1 MIKNIQ
7 ISNFVLNIWMIIK
20 KSDVSE
26 SLFLLFFINFIYL
39 FNIYLFAFLFIKR

>member
-7 ISNFVLNIWMIIK
+7 ISNFVLNIWMIMK

-26 SLFLLFFINFIYL
+26 SLFLLFLSILYIYLIFIYL
-39 FNIYLFAFLFIKR
+39 HFYL